1 EEPSD
6 RPEAHREF
14 PGLAAM
20 SESKSSDATSV
31 EVLTGFKGT
40 DLNDICDAAEAAI
53 SEGGGFGWVRR
64 PPRHIMEAYWKGVL
78 LVPDRRV
85 FVGRLDGTIAG
96 SAILVRPPRNNEAQ
110 AFGAQLTGTFVAPWA
125 RGRGLGHKIVELVE
139 ATARELGIEVLNLDV
154 RDTQVAAI
162 RLFES
167 LGYRR
172 WGLHPAYARVNG
184 KIVSGYF
191 LWKPLSPS
199 FEREP

>member
-1 EEPSD
+1 
-6 RPEAHREF
+6 
-14 PGLAAM
+14 M
-20 SESKSSDATSV
+20 SESKSSGTTSV
-31 EVLTGFKGT
+31 GLLTEFKGA

-53 SEGGGFGWVRR
+53 AEGGGFGWVRK
-64 PPRHIMEAYWKGVL
+64 PPRHIMEAYWKGVV

-110 AFGAQLTGTFVAPWA
+110 AFAAQLTGMFVAPWA
-125 RGRGLGHKIVELVE
+125 RSRGLGRQIVELVE

-154 RDTQVAAI
+154 RDTQAAAI

-172 WGLHPAYARVNG
+172 WGRHPAYARVNG
-184 KIVSGYF
+184 KILSGHF
-191 LWKPLSPS
+191 LWKPLTPS
-199 FEREP
+199 LKGEL